1 MIARLAVLACAVLC
15 GNAAI
20 AATEY
25 GVDELG
31 VGVQLKFD
39 SASYR
44 EFSSN
49 PSEQFEVLTWCQK
62 TRHDLVLPTQQPR
75 AIQLTGDLA
84 TSPEAQERAGDQTL
98 QTIQSESAS
107 GATHIVRVEKPQP
120 ADGTTRIE
128 ATPATGA
135 EISNHDTE
143 DDRVG
148 EPTDAHAVIPP
159 SDAEPA
165 AADAKSSRW
174 EKSNW
179 WEARLW
185 LNCRLA
191 APVGSLQSEAQN
203 WMRETARKHRPLD
216 AWSGADRA
224 SPEPRVGDGEAT
236 PRALYRRQPSLGS
249 RQFDDLW
256 SRGHVSREA
265 FAGPANGCSGGIGE
279 QRGGGWDM
287 QLSTQWPCG
296 TKEEGADLPT

>member
-31 VGVQLKFD
+31 VGAQLKFD

-44 EFSSN
+44 EFSCN

-62 TRHDLVLPTQQPR
+62 TRHDLVLPNQQPR
-75 AIQLTGDLA
+75 AIQLTGDPA
-84 TSPEAQERAGDQTL
+84 ASPEAQERAGDQTL

-120 ADGTTRIE
+120 ADETTRIE

-148 EPTDAHAVIPP
+148 EPTDAHAVVF
-159 SDAEPA
+159 PA
-165 AADAKSSRW
+165 AGKPATMP
-174 EKSNW
+174 
-179 WEARLW
+179 
-185 LNCRLA
+185 C
-191 APVGSLQSEAQN
+191 
-203 WMRETARKHRPLD
+203 
-216 AWSGADRA
+216 
-224 SPEPRVGDGEAT
+224 PEPR
-236 PRALYRRQPSLGS
+236 RRQ
-249 RQFDDLW
+249 
-256 SRGHVSREA
+256 
-265 FAGPANGCSGGIGE
+265 
-279 QRGGGWDM
+279 
-287 QLSTQWPCG
+287 
-296 TKEEGADLPT
+296 